1 MHIILDIFINIYI
14 YIFIKIYINK
24 YVIYIYIKYYN
35 LIIHNKCKFNDDLY
49 WIIKNVVIYRKYP

>member
-49 WIIKNVVIYRKYP
+49 WIIKNVVIYRKSP